1 MDDEE
6 RAEFEAMRAREAEM
20 EAHFMEAQQRMEQS
34 QAALREQQAAT
45 ARMQAE
51 WEAMRAEVRRPSSW
65 CSNRTHLSAQGSAAS
80 VLCVTAATA
89 ALLPCFP
96 SSFFSTHAG
105 QLFICFTQ
113 GQQQARKAMK

>member
-20 EAHFMEAQQRMEQS
+20 EAHFMEAQQHMAQS
-34 QAALREQQAAT
+34 QADLREQQAAT

-51 WEAMRAEVRRPSSW
+51 WEAMRAEVRRPLSW
-65 CSNRTHLSAQGSAAS
+65 CSDRTHLSAQGSVDLHKAAAS
-80 VLCVTAATA
+80 VLCVAAAAA

-96 SSFFSTHAG
+96 SLLFSSHA
-105 QLFICFTQ
+105 Q
-113 GQQQARKAMK
+113 GKSS